1 MSPSEIVT
9 AVQNEEGEEATFEN
23 PQAILPISLPWL
35 SYTFPVGEVALESIP
50 NVRSS
55 VASCLPEVNEAR
67 RLVGL
72 YFKHAAWMY
81 VIGTRSVDRAI
92 DPLLGRYTPIPESE
106 FNETVFSRF
115 YGSAGSADQDPDY
128 SHKLAVLFMAL
139 AMGSLLDV
147 NDSMPST
154 DAARYYQLGRAALS
168 LDSILEHH
176 TIPAIQA
183 LVSGTAPRST
193 DACS

>member
-1 MSPSEIVT
+1 MESVPS
-9 AVQNEEGEEATFEN
+9 
-23 PQAILPISLPWL
+23 
-35 SYTFPVGEVALESIP
+35 
-50 NVRSS
+50 VRSS
-55 VASCLPEVNEAR
+55 IASCLPDVTEAR

-115 YGSAGSADQDPDY
+115 YESADDADQDPDY
-128 SHKLAVLFMAL
+128 SHKMSVLFMAL
-139 AMGSLLDV
+139 AMGSLLNV
-147 NDSMPST
+147 EDSMPST
-154 DAARYYQLGRAALS
+154 NAARYYQLGRAALS

-183 LVSGTAPRST
+183 LVSATAPTST

>member
-1 MSPSEIVT
+1 MPT
-9 AVQNEEGEEATFEN
+9 T
-23 PQAILPISLPWL
+23 LPWL
-35 SYTFPVGEVALESIP
+35 SYTFPIGETVLESVP
-50 NVRSS
+50 SVRSHL
-55 VASCLPEVNEAR
+55 ASCLPDAMEAR
-67 RLVGL
+67 RLGDL

-81 VIGTRSVDRAI
+81 VIRTRSADRAI

-115 YGSAGSADQDPDY
+115 YKGAGYADQDPDY
-128 SHKLAVLFMAL
+128 SHKLSVLFMVL
-139 AMGSLLDV
+139 AMGSLLNV
-147 NDSMPST
+147 EDSMPSP

-183 LVSGTAPRST
+183 LVSATAPRST
-193 DACS
+193 EACS

>member
-9 AVQNEEGEEATFEN
+9 AVQNEEGEEAAFEN
-23 PQAILPISLPWL
+23 PQAILPTTLPWL
-35 SYTFPVGEVALESIP
+35 SYAFPNGENQSPESI
-50 NVRSS
+50 RSS
-55 VASCLPEVNEAR
+55 LVSCLPDVTEAR

-81 VIGTRSVDRAI
+81 VIETRSVDRAI

-128 SHKLAVLFMAL
+128 SHKLAVLYMAL